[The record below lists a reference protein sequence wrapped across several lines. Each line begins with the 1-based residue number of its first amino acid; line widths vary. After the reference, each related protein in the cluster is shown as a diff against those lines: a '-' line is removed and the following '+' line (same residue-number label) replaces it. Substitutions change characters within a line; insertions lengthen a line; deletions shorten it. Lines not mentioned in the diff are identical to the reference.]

1 MARLTPS
8 LMTVFL
14 SLVLVA
20 CGGDD
25 AGRQMPGAPAVDVAL
40 PLAERVADWDDFT
53 GRFDSLEH
61 VDVRSRVSGYLET
74 VKFEDGAF
82 VEAGE
87 VLFTIDPRPFEAVL
101 AAANGQLA
109 QARAQLTQAR
119 ADLDRAERLVS
130 SRAIS
135 EETLE
140 QRRTAV
146 RTAEASVASASA
158 NSDAAALNLEFTQVT
173 APAAG
178 RTSSRLVDPGNLVS
192 GGNSS
197 GDILT
202 TIVGSD
208 PLYFEFDASEAVY
221 LRYQRRERT
230 DQQSRVEIRLQDE
243 TGYRHQG
250 DIVFVD
256 NRINPASGT
265 IRVRARVA
273 NPDGLIRPGML
284 GSARVGGSA
293 FYEAILVPQ
302 TAILSDGPR
311 RIVYVVNDADSVET
325 RLVTLGPPSGDLQV
339 VSSGLEATDRVI
351 VNGLMRARPGAPVT
365 PQIVELV
372 RQDRDA
378 PAASPQA
385 QPASAAYPAE
395 Q

>member
-1 MARLTPS
+1 MARLTAS
-8 LMTVFL
+8 LTLFCIA
-14 SLVLVA
+14 LVLA
-20 CGGDD
+20 GCGGDG
-25 AGRQMPGAPAVDVAL
+25 ASRPAPGAPGVDVAT
-40 PLAERVADWDDFT
+40 PLVESVADWDAFT
-53 GRFDSLEH
+53 GRFDSPEH
-61 VDVRSRVSGYLET
+61 VDVRSRVSGYLDA
-74 VKFEDGAF
+74 VNFEDGAI
-82 VEAGE
+82 VEAGDL
-87 VLFTIDPRPFEAVL
+87 LFTIDPRPFEAVL
-101 AAANGQLA
+101 AAANGLLG
-109 QARAQLTQAR
+109 QARAQLAQAR
-119 ADLDRAERLVS
+119 ADLDRAERLLP

-135 EETLE
+135 EEAIE

-146 RTAEASVASASA
+146 RTAEAGVASASA
-158 NSDAAALNLEFTQVT
+158 NSDAAALNLTFTQVT
-173 APAAG
+173 APTTG
-178 RTSSRLVDPGNLVS
+178 RTSSRMVDPGNLVS

-230 DQQSRVEIRLQDE
+230 DQESRVEIRLQDE
-243 TGYRHQG
+243 AEYLHEGE
-250 DIVFVD
+250 IVFAD

-293 FYEAILVPQ
+293 FYQAILVPQ

-311 RIVYVVNDADSVET
+311 RLVYIVNDANIVEP
-325 RLVTLGPPSGDLQV
+325 RIVTPGPPSGNLRV
-339 VSSGLEATDRVI
+339 ISAGLEATDRVI
-351 VNGLMRARPGAPVT
+351 VNGLMRARPGATVT

-372 RQDRDA
+372 RHDRDE
-378 PAASPQA
+378 PAALTQA
-385 QPASAAYPAE
+385 QPASGAYPVD

>member
-8 LMTVFL
+8 LMPLLL
-14 SLVLVA
+14 SLALVA

-25 AGRQMPGAPAVDVAL
+25 AVRQMQGAPTVEVAL

-53 GRFDSLEH
+53 GRFNSLEH
-61 VDVRSRVSGYLET
+61 VDVRSRVSGYLES
-74 VKFEDGAF
+74 VNFEDGAF
-82 VEAGE
+82 VEAGD

-109 QARAQLTQAR
+109 QARAQLAQAR
-119 ADLDRAERLVS
+119 ADLDRAERLLS

-135 EETLE
+135 EEALE

-158 NSDAAALNLEFTQVT
+158 NSDAAALNLEFTQVK
-173 APAAG
+173 APASG

-202 TIVGSD
+202 TIIGSD

-243 TGYRHQG
+243 TDYQHQG
-250 DIVFVD
+250 EIVFID

-311 RIVYVVNDADSVET
+311 RVVYVVNDADVVEA
-325 RLVTLGPPSGDLQV
+325 RVVTLGPPSGDLQV
-339 VSSGLEATDRVI
+339 ILSGLQATDRVI

-365 PQIVELV
+365 PQTVELE
-372 RQDRDA
+372 RQERDA

>member
-1 MARLTPS
+1 MTRLAS
-8 LMTVFL
+8 FVAILCL
-14 SLVLVA
+14 SLALTA
-20 CGGDD
+20 CG
-25 AGRQMPGAPAVDVAL
+25 AGGGSQQAPGAPPVEVAT
-40 PLAERVADWDDFT
+40 PLAERVADWDAFT
-53 GRFDSLEH
+53 GRFDSPEH
-61 VDVRSRVSGYLET
+61 VDVRSRVSGYIDA
-74 VKFEDGAF
+74 VHFEDGAI
-82 VEAGE
+82 VEAGQL
-87 VLFTIDPRPFEAVL
+87 LFTLDPRPFEAVL

-109 QARAQLTQAR
+109 QARAQLVQAR

-146 RTAEASVASASA
+146 RTAEAGVASASA
-158 NSDAAALNLEFTQVT
+158 NADAAALNLEFTQVT
-173 APAAG
+173 APTAG
-178 RTSSRLVDPGNLVS
+178 RTSSRMVDPGNLVS
-192 GGNSS
+192 GGSSS
-197 GDILT
+197 GDVLT

-230 DQQSRVEIRLQDE
+230 DIASRVEIRLQDE
-243 TGYRHQG
+243 TDYLHVGE
-250 DIVFVD
+250 IVFAD

-284 GSARVGGSA
+284 GAARVGGSA
-293 FYEAILVPQ
+293 FYEALLIPQ

-311 RIVYVVNDADSVET
+311 RIVYVVNAENVVEL
-325 RLVTLGPPSGDLQV
+325 RVVVPGPPSGNLQV
-339 VSSGLEATDRVI
+339 ISAGLEPTDRVI

-365 PQIVELV
+365 PQPVEIVRL
-372 RQDRDA
+372 DTTA
-378 PAASPQA
+378 PTALTQS

>member
-1 MARLTPS
+1 MARLTPP
-8 LMTVFL
+8 LTIFFL
-14 SLVLVA
+14 SIVLA
-20 CGGDD
+20 SCGGDG
-25 AGRQMPGAPAVDVAL
+25 AARQPQGAPAVDIAL
-40 PLAERVADWDDFT
+40 PLVEQVADWDDFT
-53 GRFDSLEH
+53 GRFDSPEH
-61 VDVRSRVSGYLET
+61 VDVRSRVSGYLDT
-74 VKFEDGAF
+74 VNFEDGAI
-82 VEAGE
+82 VEAGDL
-87 VLFTIDPRPFEAVL
+87 LFTIDPRPFEAVL

-109 QARAQLTQAR
+109 QARAQLVQAR
-119 ADLDRAERLVS
+119 ADLDRAERLLS

-135 EETLE
+135 EEAIE

-146 RTAEASVASASA
+146 RTAEAGVASANA
-158 NSDAAALNLEFTQVT
+158 NSDAAALNLEFTQVK
-173 APAAG
+173 APTAG

-221 LRYQRRERT
+221 LRYQRRVRT
-230 DQQSRVEIRLQDE
+230 DQVSRVEIRLQDE
-243 TGYRHQG
+243 PDYRHTG
-250 DIVFVD
+250 EIVFAD

-293 FYEAILVPQ
+293 FYEAVLVPQ

-311 RIVYVVNDADSVET
+311 RIVYVVNDTDTVET
-325 RLVTLGPPSGDLQV
+325 RLVSVGPPSGNLQV
-339 VSSGLEATDRVI
+339 ISSGLEATDRVI
-351 VNGLMRARPGAPVT
+351 ISGLMRARPGAPVT
-365 PQIVELV
+365 PQLVEIV
-372 RQDRDA
+372 RQGRDA
-378 PAASPQA
+378 PAALTQA
-385 QPASAAYPAE
+385 QPASAAYPAD